1 MPTIPVFTLGH
12 STHSLEHFLAL
23 LTEHGVEVL
32 ADVRRF
38 PGSRRFPHFRRETLA
53 AALAAVGIAY
63 RHLPGL
69 GGRRTP
75 RSGSPHSHWRNAG
88 FRAYADHMETAEF
101 EQALGELLEL
111 ASHRRTAMMCAEALP
126 WRCHRQ
132 LVADTLVARGR
143 RVVHIL
149 GPGRGQDH
157 LLNPSARV
165 LPDGQLIYDGGTGR
179 QAELFD

>member
-1 MPTIPVFTLGH
+1 MPLPVFTLGH
-12 STHSLEHFLAL
+12 STRSLEDFLAL
-23 LTEHGVEVL
+23 LAEHGVELL

-53 AALAAVGIAY
+53 AALAAAGIDY

-69 GGRRTP
+69 GGRRKP
-75 RSGSPHSHWRNAG
+75 HPGSSHTHWTNAG

-101 EQALGELLEL
+101 ADAFAEILGLADNRTTAL
-111 ASHRRTAMMCAEALP
+111 MCAEAVP

-132 LVADTLVARGR
+132 LVADALVARGR
-143 RVVHIL
+143 RVVHIMA
-149 GPGRGQDH
+149 PGRSENH
-157 LLNPSARV
+157 ALNPSARV
-165 LPDGQLIYDGGTGR
+165 LPDGRLIYDGGEGE

>member
-1 MPTIPVFTLGH
+1 MPRPVFTLGH
-12 STHSLEHFLAL
+12 STRSLEDFLAL
-23 LTEHGVEVL
+23 LDEHAVELL

-38 PGSRRFPHFRRETLA
+38 PGSRRFPHFQREALA
-53 AALAAVGIAY
+53 AALAEAGIDY

-69 GGRRTP
+69 GGHRKP
-75 RSGSPHSHWRNAG
+75 RPASLHTYWTNAG

-101 EQALGELLEL
+101 QGTFAELLDL
-111 ASHRRTAMMCAEALP
+111 VSDRTTALMCAEAVP

-143 RVVHIL
+143 PVVHIL
-149 GPGRGQDH
+149 APGRTEDH
-157 LLNPSARV
+157 ALNIAARV
-165 LPDGQLIYDGGTGR
+165 LPDGRLIYDGGAGQ